1 MTFVFCVAIPLGNAF
16 HTIFRNADFVAGTA
30 FGHDFAS
37 HALEKQYSGCLWD
50 LLRKIVAMLFR
61 MLDL

>member
-1 MTFVFCVAIPLGNAF
+1 M
-16 HTIFRNADFVAGTA
+16 DFVAGTA
-30 FGHDFAS
+30 FGHDFAL
-37 HALEKQYSGCLWD
+37 HALEKQYFECLLD